1 MPGGRP
7 LKPINQIEFE
17 KLCGLQCTQEE
28 ICGWFGVTD
37 KTLNSWCKRIYEQSF
52 SEIFKEKRGVGK
64 ISLRRAQ
71 FRLAEKNANMAIWL
85 GKQYLGQSDRG
96 EYTVAVD
103 RREDDPLT
111 LALKETARAIEQ
123 NEGSNAGTK

>member
-1 MPGGRP
+1 MGRP
-7 LKPINQIEFE
+7 RAEISQIEFE

-37 KTLNSWCKRIYEQSF
+37 
-52 SEIFKEKRGVGK
+52 K

-123 NEGSNAGTK
+123 NEGNNAGVE